1 MALILSR
8 RGHIIGGVPT
18 RYLIIASAAVGLAI
32 LVAGVIWFL
41 RLYL

>member
-1 MALILSR
+1 VD
-8 RGHIIGGVPT
+8 IIRQVPT

-32 LVAGVIWFL
+32 LVAGAIWFL